1 MFYIIFYLIAW
12 IVGWIAH
19 AVLQTGSLVQSLTLS
34 QLVIGVGMFGLWNFT
49 GHFLLSERVAESI
62 GWVSNGF
69 QKELGLVSLGIGISG
84 ILCYWFR
91 SGFWW
96 ATAIPF
102 STFLLGAAIVHIV
115 EMVKEKNFNP
125 GNTIIVVPDILMPVT
140 LIALLLING

>member
-12 IVGWIAH
+12 IVGWIAY